1 MDILLIILYNIRFV
15 NRNVIC
21 YKLLYKTKY
30 VILNIWKLNEMSFI
44 GLIVNN
50 ISNNF
55 NDAIDISCI
64 TDNDIDSHN
73 SNLTV

>member
-55 NDAIDISCI
+55 NDTIDISCI

>member
-64 TDNDIDSHN
+64 TDNDIDNHN